1 MVAAD
6 FGTNPSTVMGV
17 NAMLI
22 SKKVTES
29 VNQQIGNEFGASL
42 QYTAIANYFSDEGL
56 LELAKFFTRQAD
68 EERDHALKFN
78 KFVLDSGGHVEI
90 PAIAAPRCSFQST
103 LEALQLSL
111 DWEHE
116 VTRQINALYALATQ
130 EDDYVT
136 QSFLSWFLKEQ
147 LEEVSTMDTLVKVAK
162 RAGDN
167 LLFLEEY
174 VARHGAGLQEAEGT
188 PADAGQG

>member
-1 MVAAD
+1 
-6 FGTNPSTVMGV
+6 
-17 NAMLI
+17 MLI
-22 SKKVTES
+22 SNKVIQS
-29 VNQQIGNEFGASL
+29 INQQIGNEFGASL
-42 QYTAIANYFSDEGL
+42 QYTAISNYFSDEGL
-56 LELAKFFTRQAD
+56 LELAKFFSQQAD

-90 PAIAAPRCSFQST
+90 PAIPAPRCSFKST
-103 LEALQLSL
+103 LEALQLSV

-116 VTRQINALYALATQ
+116 VTRQINAIYALAAK

-136 QSFLSWFLKEQ
+136 QNFLSWFLKEQ

-174 VARHGAGLQEAEGT
+174 VARQGAALRAGEADPRAEN
-188 PADAGQG
+188 PA